1 MQSWV
6 PALLASE
13 FFKPCEAHAGGV
25 VNIFSL
31 DSGAAL
37 CPACAQK
44 HPAASLLQA
53 RASAPA
59 ARALRLAAPANYPA
73 TPRTASPGRAA
84 CRCRR
89 AGARRRSP
97 ARGACP
103 LQHAAEL
110 RPAAAPQIR
119 RSSYHDVVR
128 VVEIGRL
135 LDTAGVQAR
144 LRAPRARASPP
155 TLTAVRNSELFDQ
168 QRTSALPQP
177 AAAAESGQGR
187 ARRAG
192 RGAPQRL
199 PALQPQ
205 VRAAAAARRR
215 DQRLRWRK
223 DGAALSQRPVW
234 AHAACAP
241 C

>member
-1 MQSWV
+1 MRGLYPSPRGDALRGVFARAFPRALGLTCCPPNFGLHSDSRTTRTLPPTPRFLAASARHTPGMQSWV

-53 RASAPA
+53 RAAAAA

-84 CRCRR
+84 CRSRR
-89 AGARRRSP
+89 ARARRRSP
-97 ARGACP
+97 ARAACL

-144 LRAPRARASPP
+144 LRSPPRAYH
-155 TLTAVRNSELFDQ
+155 
-168 QRTSALPQP
+168 LPF
-177 AAAAESGQGR
+177 
-187 ARRAG
+187 
-192 RGAPQRL
+192 
-199 PALQPQ
+199 
-205 VRAAAAARRR
+205 
-215 DQRLRWRK
+215 
-223 DGAALSQRPVW
+223 
-234 AHAACAP
+234 
-241 C
+241 